1 MVAIERAN
9 LKSTNFRGIS
19 TGRRLAPVHPGEVL
33 LRDFIEP
40 LGITRYKVAKLAG
53 VQQRRIGEIC
63 AGQRAITG
71 DTALR
76 LARLFGTDAAFWIN
90 LQAQYDLEVPTAIA
104 RAHRSRSHATRDC
117 CLTLFD
123 LTTINKDRPSTR
135 TLRDEATLRP

>member
-1 MVAIERAN
+1 MAIAREQ
-9 LKSTNFRGIS
+9 LKSTDFRDVS

-33 LRDFIEP
+33 LKDFIEP

-53 VQQRRIGEIC
+53 VQQRRIDEIC

-90 LQAQYDLEVPTAIA
+90 LQAQYDLEV
-104 RAHRSRSHATRDC
+104 SYRDMHER
-117 CLTLFD
+117 
-123 LTTINKDRPSTR
+123 I
-135 TLRDEATLRP
+135 EAEVTPLEMAA